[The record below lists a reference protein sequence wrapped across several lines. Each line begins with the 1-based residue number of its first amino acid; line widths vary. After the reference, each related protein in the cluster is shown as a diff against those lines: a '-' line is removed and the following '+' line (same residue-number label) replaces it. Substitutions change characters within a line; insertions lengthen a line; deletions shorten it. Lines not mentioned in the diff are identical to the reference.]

1 MSLKKESLLSICA
14 FSLLAVAC
22 GDDSSS
28 DVFYAQEN
36 STSDLVVPV
45 YDDLPV
51 CSSTREG
58 VTAYVKDEKMAYI
71 CQDNVWTV
79 DGEGDGAVSSSSRQ
93 SQQEST
99 SNSDD
104 SNSSDSNS
112 DTSSSDDS
120 NVSSSQQET
129 SSSSSGEQPKSS
141 SEGSAASSSSVSSG
155 SVSSSSVT
163 SSSSAENLSAGAS
176 SSSIS
181 SSSVSSSSVSS
192 SSVSSSST
200 PDEPGPFLTDSRDGQ
215 IYKIVKIGEKWWMAE
230 NLNYFYR
237 AGTAWSYY
245 YKNDSTYR
253 HKYGV
258 HYSWAAAMDSAGV
271 FSEDGKGCGYEV
283 RCTPKYPVRGVC
295 PEGWHLPDTT
305 EWRALINEAGGDSLA
320 KIELKSTSGWRLDA
334 KEIGTDDL
342 GFTALPAGRGEGDDW
357 QGEGSLAYFWTS
369 TYFELSYIYSPEER
383 AYHVSLNFNYGERV
397 MDFWGKYYRFS
408 VRCVKN

>member
-1 MSLKKESLLSICA
+1 MSLKKVSLLFSCV

-22 GDDSSS
+22 GDDGST
-28 DVFYAQEN
+28 DVPDAGGT
-36 STSDLVVPV
+36 STSDLIVSV

-58 VTAYVKDEKMAYI
+58 VTAYVKDKKTAYV
-71 CQDNVWTV
+71 CRDDVWTP
-79 DGEGDGAVSSSSRQ
+79 DDETSSANAKSSSSEEDDASSSSRQ
-93 SQQEST
+93 DSASSSDESSANT
-99 SNSDD
+99 SSSSDSSADTSSSDD
-104 SNSSDSNS
+104 SSSNELSSSDSNS
-112 DTSSSDDS
+112 DTSSSNAS
-120 NVSSSQQET
+120 SSSQKATASSSSQQET
-129 SSSSSGEQPKSS
+129 ASSSSGEQPKSS
-141 SEGSAASSSSVSSG
+141 SEGSAASSSSVSS
-155 SVSSSSVT
+155 
-163 SSSSAENLSAGAS
+163 
-176 SSSIS
+176 
-181 SSSVSSSSVSS
+181 
-192 SSVSSSST
+192 SST
-200 PDEPGPFLTDSRDGQ
+200 PDESGPFLTDSRDGQ
-215 IYKIVKIGEKWWMAE
+215 TYKIVKIGEKWWMAE

-369 TYFELSYIYSPEER
+369 TYFEESYIYFPEER
-383 AYHVSLNFNYGERV
+383 AYHVSLNFNYGERI
-397 MDFWGKYYRFS
+397 MDYWGKYYRFS
-408 VRCVKN
+408 VRCVKD

>member
-1 MSLKKESLLSICA
+1 MSLKKVSLLSMCA

-22 GDDSSS
+22 SDDGSS
-28 DVFYAQEN
+28 DVFYAQGN
-36 STSDLVVPV
+36 STSDLIVSV

-58 VTAYVKDEKMAYI
+58 VTAYVKDDKTAYI

-79 DGEGDGAVSSSSRQ
+79 DGEGNGTVSSSSRQ

-99 SNSDD
+99 SSSDD
-104 SNSSDSNS
+104 SSAD
-112 DTSSSDDS
+112 SSSS
-120 NVSSSQQET
+120 NVSSSQQAS

-141 SEGSAASSSSVSSG
+141 SEGSAASSRSVASG

-192 SSVSSSST
+192 STVSSSST
-200 PDEPGPFLTDSRDGQ
+200 PDEPGPVLTDSRDGQ

-271 FSEDGKGCGYEV
+271 FSEDGKGCGFRV
-283 RCTPKYPVRGVC
+283 NCSPKYPVQGVC

-305 EWRALINEAGGDSLA
+305 EWQALIKEAGGDSLA
-320 KIELKSTSGWRLDA
+320 KIKLKSTSGWEGY
-334 KEIGTDDL
+334 KVEGTDDL
-342 GFTALPAGRGEGDDW
+342 GFTALPAGRGEGEAW
-357 QGEGSLAYFWTS
+357 IGEGSLAYFWTS
-369 TYFELSYIYSPEER
+369 TYFEESFFSFEEET
-383 AYHVSLNFNYGERV
+383 AYCISLNFSADERI
-397 MDFWGKYYRFS
+397 MDHWGKYLRLS

>member
-1 MSLKKESLLSICA
+1 MSLKKVSLLSMCA

-22 GDDSSS
+22 SDDGSS
-28 DVFYAQEN
+28 DVFYAQGN
-36 STSDLVVPV
+36 STSDLIVSV

-58 VTAYVKDEKMAYI
+58 VTAYVKDDKTAYI

-79 DGEGDGAVSSSSRQ
+79 DGEGNGTISSSSRQ

-99 SNSDD
+99 SSSDD
-104 SNSSDSNS
+104 SSAD
-112 DTSSSDDS
+112 SSSS
-120 NVSSSQQET
+120 NVSSSQQAS

-141 SEGSAASSSSVSSG
+141 SEGSAASSSSVSSSSVASG

-192 SSVSSSST
+192 STVSSSST
-200 PDEPGPFLTDSRDGQ
+200 PDEPGPVLTDSRDGQ

-271 FSEDGKGCGYEV
+271 FSEDGKGCGFRV
-283 RCTPKYPVRGVC
+283 NCSPKYPVQGVC

-305 EWRALINEAGGDSLA
+305 EWQALIKEAGGDSLA
-320 KIELKSTSGWRLDA
+320 KIKLKSTSGWEGY
-334 KEIGTDDL
+334 KVEGTDDL
-342 GFTALPAGRGEGDDW
+342 GFTALPAGRGEGEAW
-357 QGEGSLAYFWTS
+357 IGEGSLAYFWTS
-369 TYFELSYIYSPEER
+369 TYFEESFFSFEEET
-383 AYHVSLNFNYGERV
+383 AYCISLNFSADERI
-397 MDFWGKYYRFS
+397 MDHWGKYLRLS

>member
-1 MSLKKESLLSICA
+1 MSLKKVSLLSMCA

-22 GDDSSS
+22 SDDGSS
-28 DVFYAQEN
+28 DVFYAQGN
-36 STSDLVVPV
+36 STSDLIVSV

-58 VTAYVKDEKMAYI
+58 VTAYVKDDKTAYI

-79 DGEGDGAVSSSSRQ
+79 DGEGNGTVSSSSRQ
-93 SQQEST
+93 SLQES
-99 SNSDD
+99 
-104 SNSSDSNS
+104 
-112 DTSSSDDS
+112 TSSSDDSSADSSSS
-120 NVSSSQQET
+120 NVSSSQQAS

-141 SEGSAASSSSVSSG
+141 SEGSAASSSSVASG

-192 SSVSSSST
+192 STVSSSSA
-200 PDEPGPFLTDSRDGQ
+200 PDEPGPVLTDSRDGQ

-271 FSEDGKGCGYEV
+271 FSEDGKGCGFRV
-283 RCTPKYPVRGVC
+283 NCSPKYPVQGVC

-305 EWRALINEAGGDSLA
+305 EWQALIKEAGGDSLA
-320 KIELKSTSGWRLDA
+320 KIKLKSTSGWEGY
-334 KEIGTDDL
+334 KVEGTDDL
-342 GFTALPAGRGEGDDW
+342 GFTALPAGRGEGEAW
-357 QGEGSLAYFWTS
+357 IGEGSLAYFWTS
-369 TYFELSYIYSPEER
+369 TYFEESYFSFEEET
-383 AYHVSLNFNYGERV
+383 AYCISLNFSADERI
-397 MDFWGKYYRFS
+397 MDHWGKYLRLS

>member
-1 MSLKKESLLSICA
+1 MSLKKVSLLSMCA

-22 GDDSSS
+22 SDDGSS
-28 DVFYAQEN
+28 DVFYAQGD
-36 STSDLVVPV
+36 STSDLIVSV

-58 VTAYVKDEKMAYI
+58 VTAYVKDDKTAYI

-79 DGEGDGAVSSSSRQ
+79 DGEGNGTVSSSSRQ

-99 SNSDD
+99 SSSDD
-104 SNSSDSNS
+104 SSAD
-112 DTSSSDDS
+112 SSSS
-120 NVSSSQQET
+120 NVSSSQQAS

-141 SEGSAASSSSVSSG
+141 SEGSAASSRSVASG

-192 SSVSSSST
+192 CTVSSSST
-200 PDEPGPFLTDSRDGQ
+200 PDEPGPVLTDSRDGQ

-271 FSEDGKGCGYEV
+271 FSEDGKGCGFRV
-283 RCTPKYPVRGVC
+283 NCSPKYPVQGVC

-305 EWRALINEAGGDSLA
+305 EWQALIKEAGGDSLA
-320 KIELKSTSGWRLDA
+320 KIKLKSTSGWEGY
-334 KEIGTDDL
+334 KVEGTDDL
-342 GFTALPAGRGEGDDW
+342 GFTALPAGRGEGEAW
-357 QGEGSLAYFWTS
+357 IGEGSLAYFWTS
-369 TYFELSYIYSPEER
+369 TYFEESFFSFEEET
-383 AYHVSLNFNYGERV
+383 AYCISLNFSADERI
-397 MDFWGKYYRFS
+397 MDHWGKYLRLS

>member
-1 MSLKKESLLSICA
+1 MSLKKVSLLSMCA

-22 GDDSSS
+22 SDDGSS
-28 DVFYAQEN
+28 DVFYAQGN
-36 STSDLVVPV
+36 STSDLIVSV

-58 VTAYVKDEKMAYI
+58 VTAYVKDDKTAYI

-79 DGEGDGAVSSSSRQ
+79 DGEGDGSVSSSSRQ

-99 SNSDD
+99 SSSVD
-104 SNSSDSNS
+104 SSAD
-112 DTSSSDDS
+112 SSSS
-120 NVSSSQQET
+120 NVSSSRQAT

-141 SEGSAASSSSVSSG
+141 SEGSAASSSSVASG
-155 SVSSSSVT
+155 SVSSSSVA
-163 SSSSAENLSAGAS
+163 SSSSAENFSAGAS

-192 SSVSSSST
+192 STVSSSST
-200 PDEPGPFLTDSRDGQ
+200 PDESGPFLTDSRDGQ
-215 IYKIVKIGEKWWMAE
+215 TYKIVKIGEKWWMAE

-320 KIELKSTSGWRLDA
+320 KIKLKSTSGWEGY
-334 KEIGTDDL
+334 KVEGTDDL

-369 TYFELSYIYSPEER
+369 TYFEESYIYFPEER
-383 AYHVSLNFNYGERV
+383 AYHVSLNFNYGERI
-397 MDFWGKYYRFS
+397 MDYWGKYYRFS
-408 VRCVKN
+408 VRCVKD

>member
-1 MSLKKESLLSICA
+1 MSLKKVSLLSMCA

-22 GDDSSS
+22 SDDGSS
-28 DVFYAQEN
+28 DVFYAQGN
-36 STSDLVVPV
+36 STSDLIVSV

-58 VTAYVKDEKMAYI
+58 VTAYVKDDKTAYI

-79 DGEGDGAVSSSSRQ
+79 DGEGNGTVSSSSRQ

-99 SNSDD
+99 SSSDD
-104 SNSSDSNS
+104 SSAD
-112 DTSSSDDS
+112 SSSS
-120 NVSSSQQET
+120 NVSSSQQAS

-141 SEGSAASSSSVSSG
+141 SEGSAASSRSVASG

-192 SSVSSSST
+192 STVSSSST
-200 PDEPGPFLTDSRDGQ
+200 PDEPGPVLTDSRDGQ

-271 FSEDGKGCGYEV
+271 FSEDGKGCGFRV
-283 RCTPKYPVRGVC
+283 NCSPKYPVQGVC

-305 EWRALINEAGGDSLA
+305 EWQALIKEAGGDSLA
-320 KIELKSTSGWRLDA
+320 KIKLKSTSGWEGY
-334 KEIGTDDL
+334 KVEGTDDL
-342 GFTALPAGRGEGDDW
+342 GFTALPAGRGEGEAW
-357 QGEGSLAYFWTS
+357 IGEGSLAYFWTS
-369 TYFELSYIYSPEER
+369 TYFEESYFSFEEET
-383 AYHVSLNFNYGERV
+383 AYCISLNFSADERI
-397 MDFWGKYYRFS
+397 MDHWGKYLRLS

>member
-1 MSLKKESLLSICA
+1 MSLKKVSLLSMCA

-22 GDDSSS
+22 SDDGSS
-28 DVFYAQEN
+28 DVFYAQGN
-36 STSDLVVPV
+36 STSDLIFSV

-58 VTAYVKDEKMAYI
+58 VTAYVKDDKTAYI

-79 DGEGDGAVSSSSRQ
+79 DGEGDDSASSSSRQ

-99 SNSDD
+99 SSSDD
-104 SNSSDSNS
+104 SSAD
-112 DTSSSDDS
+112 SSSS
-120 NVSSSQQET
+120 NVSSSQQAT

-141 SEGSAASSSSVSSG
+141 SEGSAASSSSVASG
-155 SVSSSSVT
+155 SVSSSSVS

-192 SSVSSSST
+192 STVSSSST
-200 PDEPGPFLTDSRDGQ
+200 PDEPGPVLTDSRDGQ

-271 FSEDGKGCGYEV
+271 FSEDGKGCGFRV
-283 RCTPKYPVRGVC
+283 NCSPKYPVQGVC

-305 EWRALINEAGGDSLA
+305 EWQALIKEAGGDSLA
-320 KIELKSTSGWRLDA
+320 KIKLKSTSGWEGY
-334 KEIGTDDL
+334 KVEGTDDL

-369 TYFELSYIYSPEER
+369 TYFEESYIYFEEET
-383 AYHVSLNFNYGERV
+383 AYCISLNFNYGERI
-397 MDFWGKYYRFS
+397 MDHWGKYMRLS

>member
-1 MSLKKESLLSICA
+1 MSLKKVSLLSMCA

-22 GDDSSS
+22 SDDGSS
-28 DVFYAQEN
+28 DVFYAQGN
-36 STSDLVVPV
+36 STSDLIVSV

-58 VTAYVKDEKMAYI
+58 VTAYVKDDKTAYI

-79 DGEGDGAVSSSSRQ
+79 DGEGNGTVSSSSRQ

-99 SNSDD
+99 SSSDD
-104 SNSSDSNS
+104 SSAD
-112 DTSSSDDS
+112 SSSS
-120 NVSSSQQET
+120 NVSSSQQAS

-141 SEGSAASSSSVSSG
+141 SEGSAASSRSVASG

-163 SSSSAENLSAGAS
+163 SSSSAENFSAGAS

-192 SSVSSSST
+192 STVSSSST
-200 PDEPGPFLTDSRDGQ
+200 PDEPGPVLTDSRDGQ

-271 FSEDGKGCGYEV
+271 FSEDGKGCGFRV
-283 RCTPKYPVRGVC
+283 NCSPKYPVQGVC

-305 EWRALINEAGGDSLA
+305 EWQALIKEAGGDSLA
-320 KIELKSTSGWRLDA
+320 KIKLKSTSGWEGY
-334 KEIGTDDL
+334 KVEGTDDL
-342 GFTALPAGRGEGDDW
+342 GFTALPAGRGEGEAW
-357 QGEGSLAYFWTS
+357 IGEGSLAYFWTS
-369 TYFELSYIYSPEER
+369 TYFEESYFSFEEET
-383 AYHVSLNFNYGERV
+383 AYCISLNFSADERI
-397 MDFWGKYYRFS
+397 MDHWGKYLRLS

>member
-1 MSLKKESLLSICA
+1 MSLKKVSLLSMCA

-22 GDDSSS
+22 SDDGSS
-28 DVFYAQEN
+28 DVFYAQGN
-36 STSDLVVPV
+36 STSDLIVSV

-58 VTAYVKDEKMAYI
+58 VTAYVKDDKTAYV

-79 DGEGDGAVSSSSRQ
+79 DGEGDGTVSSSSRQ

-99 SNSDD
+99 SSSVD
-104 SNSSDSNS
+104 SSAD
-112 DTSSSDDS
+112 SSSS
-120 NVSSSQQET
+120 NVSSLQQAS

-141 SEGSAASSSSVSSG
+141 SEGSAASSSSVSSSSVSSG
-155 SVSSSSVT
+155 SISSSSVA

-192 SSVSSSST
+192 STVSSSST
-200 PDEPGPFLTDSRDGQ
+200 PDESGPFLTDSRDGQ
-215 IYKIVKIGEKWWMAE
+215 TYKIVKIGEKWWMAE

-369 TYFELSYIYSPEER
+369 TYFELSYEER
-383 AYHVSLNFNYGERV
+383 AYHVSLNFNYGERI
-397 MDFWGKYYRFS
+397 MDYWGKYMRIS

>member
-1 MSLKKESLLSICA
+1 MSLKKVSLLSMCA

-22 GDDSSS
+22 SDDGSS
-28 DVFYAQEN
+28 DVFYAQGN
-36 STSDLVVPV
+36 STSDLIVSV

-58 VTAYVKDEKMAYI
+58 VTAYVKDDKTAYI

-79 DGEGDGAVSSSSRQ
+79 DGEGNGTVSSSSRQ

-99 SNSDD
+99 SSSDD
-104 SNSSDSNS
+104 SSAD
-112 DTSSSDDS
+112 SSSS
-120 NVSSSQQET
+120 NVSSSQQAS

-141 SEGSAASSSSVSSG
+141 SEGSAASSSSVSSSSVSSG

-192 SSVSSSST
+192 STVSSSST
-200 PDEPGPFLTDSRDGQ
+200 PDEPGPVLTDSRDGQ

-271 FSEDGKGCGYEV
+271 FSEDGKGCGFRV
-283 RCTPKYPVRGVC
+283 NCSPKYPVQGVC

-305 EWRALINEAGGDSLA
+305 EWQALIKEAGGDSLA
-320 KIELKSTSGWRLDA
+320 KIKLKSTSGWEGY
-334 KEIGTDDL
+334 KVEGTDDL
-342 GFTALPAGRGEGDDW
+342 GFTALPAGRGEGEAW
-357 QGEGSLAYFWTS
+357 IGEGSLAYFWTS
-369 TYFELSYIYSPEER
+369 TYFEESYFSFEEET
-383 AYHVSLNFNYGERV
+383 AYCISLNFSADERI
-397 MDFWGKYYRFS
+397 MDHWGKYLRLS

>member
-1 MSLKKESLLSICA
+1 MSLKKVSLLSMCA

-22 GDDSSS
+22 SDDGSS
-28 DVFYAQEN
+28 DVFYAQGN
-36 STSDLVVPV
+36 STSDLIVSV

-58 VTAYVKDEKMAYI
+58 VTAYVKDDKTAYI

-79 DGEGDGAVSSSSRQ
+79 DGEGNGTVSSSSRQ

-99 SNSDD
+99 SSSDD
-104 SNSSDSNS
+104 SSAD
-112 DTSSSDDS
+112 SSSS
-120 NVSSSQQET
+120 NVSSSQQAS

-141 SEGSAASSSSVSSG
+141 SEGSAASSSSVASG

-192 SSVSSSST
+192 STVSSSST
-200 PDEPGPFLTDSRDGQ
+200 PDEPGPVLTDSRDGQ

-271 FSEDGKGCGYEV
+271 FSEDGKGCGFRV
-283 RCTPKYPVRGVC
+283 NCSPKYPVQGVC

-305 EWRALINEAGGDSLA
+305 EWQALIKEAGGDSLA
-320 KIELKSTSGWRLDA
+320 KIKLKSTSGWEGY
-334 KEIGTDDL
+334 KVEGTDDL
-342 GFTALPAGRGEGDDW
+342 GFTALPAGRGEGEAW
-357 QGEGSLAYFWTS
+357 IGEGSLAYFWTS
-369 TYFELSYIYSPEER
+369 TYFEESFFSFEEET
-383 AYHVSLNFNYGERV
+383 AYCISLNFSADERV
-397 MDFWGKYYRFS
+397 MDHWGKYLRLS

>member
-1 MSLKKESLLSICA
+1 MSLKKVSLLSMCA

-22 GDDSSS
+22 SDDGSS
-28 DVFYAQEN
+28 DVFYAQGN
-36 STSDLVVPV
+36 STSDLIVSV

-58 VTAYVKDEKMAYI
+58 VTAYVKDDKTAYI

-79 DGEGDGAVSSSSRQ
+79 DGEGDDSASSSSRQ

-99 SNSDD
+99 SSSVD
-104 SNSSDSNS
+104 SNAD
-112 DTSSSDDS
+112 SSSS
-120 NVSSSQQET
+120 NVSSSQQAT

-141 SEGSAASSSSVSSG
+141 SEGSAASSSSVSSSSVASG

-192 SSVSSSST
+192 STVSSSST
-200 PDEPGPFLTDSRDGQ
+200 PDEPGPVLTDSRDGQ

-271 FSEDGKGCGYEV
+271 FSEDGKGCGFRV
-283 RCTPKYPVRGVC
+283 NCSPKYPVQGVC

-305 EWRALINEAGGDSLA
+305 EWQALIKEAGGDSLA
-320 KIELKSTSGWRLDA
+320 KIKLKSTSGWEGY
-334 KEIGTDDL
+334 KVEGTDDL
-342 GFTALPAGRGEGDDW
+342 GFTALPAGRGEGEAW
-357 QGEGSLAYFWTS
+357 IGEGSLAYFWTS
-369 TYFELSYIYSPEER
+369 TYFEESFFSFEEET
-383 AYHVSLNFNYGERV
+383 AYCISLNFSADERI
-397 MDFWGKYYRFS
+397 MDHWGKYLRLS

>member
-1 MSLKKESLLSICA
+1 MSLKKVSLLSMCA

-22 GDDSSS
+22 GDDGST
-28 DVFYAQEN
+28 DVFYAQGN
-36 STSDLVVPV
+36 STSDLIVSV

-58 VTAYVKDEKMAYI
+58 VTAYVKDDKTAYI

-79 DGEGDGAVSSSSRQ
+79 DGEGDDSASSSSRQ

-99 SNSDD
+99 SSSVD
-104 SNSSDSNS
+104 SSAD
-112 DTSSSDDS
+112 SSSS
-120 NVSSSQQET
+120 NVSSSQQAT

-141 SEGSAASSSSVSSG
+141 SEGSAASSSSVSSS
-155 SVSSSSVT
+155 SVS

-215 IYKIVKIGEKWWMAE
+215 TYKIVKIGEKWWMAE

-271 FSEDGKGCGYEV
+271 FSEDGKGCGYRV
-283 RCTPKYPVRGVC
+283 NCSPKYPVQGVC

-305 EWRALINEAGGDSLA
+305 EWRALIKEAGGDSLA
-320 KIELKSTSGWRLDA
+320 KIKLKSTSGWEGY
-334 KEIGTDDL
+334 KVEGTDDL

-369 TYFELSYIYSPEER
+369 TYFEESYIYFEEER

-408 VRCVKN
+408 VRCVKD

>member
-1 MSLKKESLLSICA
+1 MSLKKVSLLSMCA

-22 GDDSSS
+22 SDDGSS
-28 DVFYAQEN
+28 DVFYAQGN
-36 STSDLVVPV
+36 STSDLIVSV

-58 VTAYVKDEKMAYI
+58 VTAYVKDDKTAYV

-79 DGEGDGAVSSSSRQ
+79 DGEGNDSALSSSRQ

-99 SNSDD
+99 S
-104 SNSSDSNS
+104 
-112 DTSSSDDS
+112 SSDDS
-120 NVSSSQQET
+120 SADSSSSNESSSQQAS

-141 SEGSAASSSSVSSG
+141 SEGSAASSSSVSSSSVSSG
-155 SVSSSSVT
+155 SVSSSSVA

-215 IYKIVKIGEKWWMAE
+215 TYKIVKIGEKWWMAE

-271 FSEDGKGCGYEV
+271 FSEDGKGCGYRV
-283 RCTPKYPVRGVC
+283 RCSPKYPVQGVC
-295 PEGWHLPDTT
+295 PEGWHLPDST
-305 EWRALINEAGGDSLA
+305 EWRALIKEAGGDSLA
-320 KIELKSTSGWRLDA
+320 KIKLKSTSGWEGY
-334 KEIGTDDL
+334 KVEGTDDL
-342 GFTALPAGRGEGDDW
+342 GFTALPAGRGEGEDW
-357 QGEGSLAYFWTS
+357 QGVGSLAYFWTS
-369 TYFELSYIYSPEER
+369 TYFDESYIYFEEER
-383 AYHVSLNFNYGERV
+383 AYCISLNFNYDERI
-397 MDFWGKYYRFS
+397 MDFWGKYLRLS

>member
-1 MSLKKESLLSICA
+1 MSLKKVSLLSMCA

-22 GDDSSS
+22 SDDGSS
-28 DVFYAQEN
+28 DVFYAQGN
-36 STSDLVVPV
+36 STSDLIVSV

-58 VTAYVKDEKMAYI
+58 VTAYVKDDKTAYI

-79 DGEGDGAVSSSSRQ
+79 DGEGNGTVSSSSRQ

-99 SNSDD
+99 SSSDD
-104 SNSSDSNS
+104 SSAD
-112 DTSSSDDS
+112 SSSS
-120 NVSSSQQET
+120 NVSSSQQAS

-141 SEGSAASSSSVSSG
+141 SEGSAASSRSVASG

-192 SSVSSSST
+192 STVSSSST
-200 PDEPGPFLTDSRDGQ
+200 PDEPGPVLTDSRDGQ

-271 FSEDGKGCGYEV
+271 FSEDGKGCGFRV
-283 RCTPKYPVRGVC
+283 NCSPKYPVQGVC

-305 EWRALINEAGGDSLA
+305 EWQALIKEAGGDSLA
-320 KIELKSTSGWRLDA
+320 KIKLKSTSGWEGY
-334 KEIGTDDL
+334 KVEGTDDL
-342 GFTALPAGRGEGDDW
+342 GFTALPAGRGEGEAW
-357 QGEGSLAYFWTS
+357 IGEGSLAYFWTS
-369 TYFELSYIYSPEER
+369 TYFEESFFSFEEET
-383 AYHVSLNFNYGERV
+383 AYCISLNFSANERI
-397 MDFWGKYYRFS
+397 MDHWGKYLRLS

>member
-1 MSLKKESLLSICA
+1 MSLKKVSLLSMCA

-22 GDDSSS
+22 SDDGSS
-28 DVFYAQEN
+28 DVFYAQGN
-36 STSDLVVPV
+36 STSDLIVSV

-58 VTAYVKDEKMAYI
+58 VTAYVKDDKTAYI

-79 DGEGDGAVSSSSRQ
+79 DGEGNGTVSSSSRQ

-99 SNSDD
+99 SSSDD
-104 SNSSDSNS
+104 SSAD
-112 DTSSSDDS
+112 SSSS
-120 NVSSSQQET
+120 NVSSSQQAS

-141 SEGSAASSSSVSSG
+141 SEGSAASSSSVSNSSVASG

-163 SSSSAENLSAGAS
+163 SSSSAENLSAGVS

-192 SSVSSSST
+192 STVSSSST
-200 PDEPGPFLTDSRDGQ
+200 PDEPGPVLTDSRDGQ

-271 FSEDGKGCGYEV
+271 FSEDGKGCGFRV
-283 RCTPKYPVRGVC
+283 NCSPKYPVQGVC

-305 EWRALINEAGGDSLA
+305 EWQALIKEAGGDSLA
-320 KIELKSTSGWRLDA
+320 KIKLKSTSGWEGY
-334 KEIGTDDL
+334 KVEGTDDL
-342 GFTALPAGRGEGDDW
+342 GFTALPAGRGEGEAW
-357 QGEGSLAYFWTS
+357 IGEGSLAYFWTS
-369 TYFELSYIYSPEER
+369 TYFEESFFSFEEET
-383 AYHVSLNFNYGERV
+383 AYCISLNFSASERI
-397 MDFWGKYYRFS
+397 MDHWGKYLRLS

>member
-1 MSLKKESLLSICA
+1 MSLKKESLLSMCA

-28 DVFYAQEN
+28 DVFYAQGN

-99 SNSDD
+99 SSSDD

-155 SVSSSSVT
+155 SVSSGSVT

-181 SSSVSSSSVSS
+181 SSSISSSSVSS

-200 PDEPGPFLTDSRDGQ
+200 PDESGPFLTDSRDGQ
-215 IYKIVKIGEKWWMAE
+215 TYKIVKIGEKWWMAE

-271 FSEDGKGCGYEV
+271 FSEDGKGCGFRV
-283 RCTPKYPVRGVC
+283 NCSPKYPVQGVC

-305 EWRALINEAGGDSLA
+305 EWQALIKEAGGDSLA
-320 KIELKSTSGWRLDA
+320 KIKLKSTSGWEGY
-334 KEIGTDDL
+334 KVEGTDDL
-342 GFTALPAGRGEGDDW
+342 GFTALPAGRGEGEAW
-357 QGEGSLAYFWTS
+357 IGEGSLAYFWTS
-369 TYFELSYIYSPEER
+369 TYFEESYIYFEEET
-383 AYHVSLNFNYGERV
+383 AYCISLNFSADERI
-397 MDFWGKYYRFS
+397 MDHWGKYMRLS

>member
-1 MSLKKESLLSICA
+1 MSLKKVSLLSMCA

-22 GDDSSS
+22 SDDGSS
-28 DVFYAQEN
+28 DVFYAQGN
-36 STSDLVVPV
+36 STSDLIVSV

-58 VTAYVKDEKMAYI
+58 VTAYVKDDKTAYI

-79 DGEGDGAVSSSSRQ
+79 DGEGDDSASSSSRQ

-99 SNSDD
+99 S
-104 SNSSDSNS
+104 
-112 DTSSSDDS
+112 SSDDS
-120 NVSSSQQET
+120 SADSSSSNESSSQQAS

-141 SEGSAASSSSVSSG
+141 SEGSAASSSTVSNSSVASG

-181 SSSVSSSSVSS
+181 NSSVSSSSVSS
-192 SSVSSSST
+192 STVSSSST
-200 PDEPGPFLTDSRDGQ
+200 PDEPGPVLTDSRDGQ

-271 FSEDGKGCGYEV
+271 FSEDGKGCGFRV
-283 RCTPKYPVRGVC
+283 NCSPKYPVQGVC

-305 EWRALINEAGGDSLA
+305 EWQALIKEAGGDSLA
-320 KIELKSTSGWRLDA
+320 KIKLKSTSGWEGY
-334 KEIGTDDL
+334 KVEGTDDL
-342 GFTALPAGRGEGDDW
+342 GFTALPAGRGEGEAW
-357 QGEGSLAYFWTS
+357 IGEGSLAYFWTS
-369 TYFELSYIYSPEER
+369 TYFEESFFSFEEET
-383 AYHVSLNFNYGERV
+383 AYCISLNFSADERI
-397 MDFWGKYYRFS
+397 MDHWGKYLRLS

>member
-1 MSLKKESLLSICA
+1 MSLKKVSLLSMCA

-22 GDDSSS
+22 SDDGSS
-28 DVFYAQEN
+28 DVFYAQGN
-36 STSDLVVPV
+36 STSDLIVSV

-58 VTAYVKDEKMAYI
+58 VTAYVKDDKTAYI

-79 DGEGDGAVSSSSRQ
+79 DGEGNGTVSSSSRQ

-99 SNSDD
+99 SSSDD
-104 SNSSDSNS
+104 SSAD
-112 DTSSSDDS
+112 SSSS
-120 NVSSSQQET
+120 NVSSSQQAS

-141 SEGSAASSSSVSSG
+141 SEGSAASSSSVSSSSVASG

-192 SSVSSSST
+192 STVSSSST
-200 PDEPGPFLTDSRDGQ
+200 PDEPGPVLTDSRDGQ

-271 FSEDGKGCGYEV
+271 FSEDGKGCGFRV
-283 RCTPKYPVRGVC
+283 NCSPKYPVQGVC

-305 EWRALINEAGGDSLA
+305 EWQALIKEAGGDSLA
-320 KIELKSTSGWRLDA
+320 KIKLKSTSGWEGY
-334 KEIGTDDL
+334 KVEGTDDL
-342 GFTALPAGRGEGDDW
+342 GFTALPAGRGEGEAW
-357 QGEGSLAYFWTS
+357 IGEGSLAYFWTS
-369 TYFELSYIYSPEER
+369 TYFEESYFSFEEET
-383 AYHVSLNFNYGERV
+383 AYCISLNFSADERI
-397 MDFWGKYYRFS
+397 MDHWGKYLRLS

>member
-1 MSLKKESLLSICA
+1 MSLKKESLLSMCA

-141 SEGSAASSSSVSSG
+141 SEGSAASSSSVA
-155 SVSSSSVT
+155 SSSVT

-181 SSSVSSSSVSS
+181 SSSVSSSSVP
-192 SSVSSSST
+192 SSST
-200 PDEPGPFLTDSRDGQ
+200 PDTLGPVLTDSRDGQ
-215 IYKIVKIGEKWWMAE
+215 TYKIVKIGEKWWMAE

-271 FSEDGKGCGYEV
+271 FSEDGKGCGYRV
-283 RCTPKYPVRGVC
+283 NCSPKYPVQGVC

-305 EWRALINEAGGDSLA
+305 EWQALIKEAGGDSLA
-320 KIELKSTSGWRLDA
+320 KIKLKSTSGWEGY
-334 KEIGTDDL
+334 KVEGTDDL
-342 GFTALPAGRGEGDDW
+342 GFTALPAGRGEGEAW
-357 QGEGSLAYFWTS
+357 IGEGSLAYFWTS
-369 TYFELSYIYSPEER
+369 TYFEESYIYFEEET
-383 AYHVSLNFNYGERV
+383 AYCISLNFSADERI
-397 MDFWGKYYRFS
+397 MDHWGKYMRLS

>member
-1 MSLKKESLLSICA
+1 MSLKKVSLLSMCA

-22 GDDSSS
+22 SDDGSS
-28 DVFYAQEN
+28 DVFYAQGN
-36 STSDLVVPV
+36 STSDLIVSV

-58 VTAYVKDEKMAYI
+58 VTAYVKDDKTAYI

-79 DGEGDGAVSSSSRQ
+79 DGEGNGTVSSSSRQ

-99 SNSDD
+99 SSSDD
-104 SNSSDSNS
+104 SSAD
-112 DTSSSDDS
+112 SSSS
-120 NVSSSQQET
+120 NVSSSQQAS

-141 SEGSAASSSSVSSG
+141 SEGSAASSSSVSSSSVASG

-192 SSVSSSST
+192 STVSSSST
-200 PDEPGPFLTDSRDGQ
+200 PDEPGPVLTDSRDGQ

-271 FSEDGKGCGYEV
+271 FSEDGKGCGFRV
-283 RCTPKYPVRGVC
+283 NCSPKYPVQGVC

-305 EWRALINEAGGDSLA
+305 EWQALIKEAGGDSLA
-320 KIELKSTSGWRLDA
+320 KIKLKSTSGWEGY
-334 KEIGTDDL
+334 KVEGTDDL
-342 GFTALPAGRGEGDDW
+342 GFTALPAGRGEGEAW
-357 QGEGSLAYFWTS
+357 IGEGSLAYFWTS
-369 TYFELSYIYSPEER
+369 TYFEESFFSFEEET
-383 AYHVSLNFNYGERV
+383 AYCISLNFSANERI
-397 MDFWGKYYRFS
+397 MDHWGKYLRLS